1 MKISVFL
8 MTCFLLTGTVYGR
21 DHSKHEKGEYL
32 KKELGLTDE
41 QYVKVKAFKEA
52 SQKELRTMKESLNS
66 LRKDFKEAMKNTAS
80 TTDELKQKFDKFQKA
95 RDEYQRARFN
105 KMLNMRGVLTPE
117 QLEKFSKAMEKNKG
131 KWDKKRKNR

>member
-1 MKISVFL
+1 